1 MFQSEQYRFPVC
13 GFSQISSS
21 TNQLQVTHNET
32 KQEEKQRKQQ
42 RKKTSEPRGALVKSR
57 GEAAENNVL
66 THASTD
72 NQMFFFGSL
81 SRSGATLRH
90 VWFFCFFSYT
100 SDKISNVFFFLLS
113 HHQLAIIQ
121 PSETQHVCTVTVFQ
135 HKSTVQGQL
144 QKHDDRIT
152 MV

>member
-57 GEAAENNVL
+57 EAAAENNVL

-72 NQMFFFGSL
+72 NNFFFGSL

-90 VWFFCFFSYT
+90 LFFPTQVIKSQFFFSFKPPPA
-100 SDKISNVFFFLLS
+100 SDKSTIRDSACVHSYSIS
-113 HHQLAIIQ
+113 A
-121 PSETQHVCTVTVFQ
+121 
-135 HKSTVQGQL
+135 
-144 QKHDDRIT
+144 QKYSPRT
-152 MV
+152 TTKT

>member
-72 NQMFFFGSL
+72 NQMFFL
-81 SRSGATLRH
+81 ALCRGAGPH
-90 VWFFCFFSYT
+90 
-100 SDKISNVFFFLLS
+100 
-113 HHQLAIIQ
+113 
-121 PSETQHVCTVTVFQ
+121 
-135 HKSTVQGQL
+135 
-144 QKHDDRIT
+144 
-152 MV
+152 